1 MPLMLFDN
9 ALTLKTNLAQ
19 GFRPELVQSIDD
31 HRSRIVR
38 LPPKRGL
45 TMQAR
50 PIKVLLIE
58 DDARQAYLLRQ
69 GLAEYV
75 EERRYAINHVDR
87 IAQVSES
94 ARDTRFDVV
103 LLDLSPSEEEGMASL
118 ARARAT
124 IPDVPIVA
132 LTELDKRNLGVK
144 AVQNGAQDYLVK
156 GKANPETVAR
166 AIDYAIER
174 HRLIA
179 ELERNRGRQS
189 EAEDQFLSHISREF
203 HPPLTVIFQFITIL
217 LDGLAGDLNPEQ
229 RDYLEVALKNAHELA
244 EMISDLLELARADA
258 GKLAVEPRRVSL
270 GGLVRQTLKTFER
283 NATEKRITLSL
294 QDLSALPAAY
304 ADPDRVRQVLY
315 NLIDNAIKFT
325 PAKGKVVVEG
335 HVSWEDPSY
344 VCVTVS
350 DTGCGITPEARAKIF
365 DRLYQEHHSGESGK
379 GLGLGLHL
387 CKQWLALQGG
397 QISVESELGRGS
409 AFRVTL
415 PVANPS
421 TDGAAAMLGKGPNS
435 NGKPNDMAEARR

>member
-1 MPLMLFDN
+1 
-9 ALTLKTNLAQ
+9 
-19 GFRPELVQSIDD
+19 
-31 HRSRIVR
+31 
-38 LPPKRGL
+38 
-45 TMQAR
+45 
-50 PIKVLLIE
+50 
-58 DDARQAYLLRQ
+58 
-69 GLAEYV
+69 
-75 EERRYAINHVDR
+75 
-87 IAQVSES
+87 
-94 ARDTRFDVV
+94 
-103 LLDLSPSEEEGMASL
+103 
-118 ARARAT
+118 
-124 IPDVPIVA
+124 
-132 LTELDKRNLGVK
+132 
-144 AVQNGAQDYLVK
+144 
-156 GKANPETVAR
+156 TVAR

-258 GKLAVEPRRVSL
+258 GKLTVEPRRVSL

-283 NATEKRITLSL
+283 NATEKRIRLSL
-294 QDLSALPAAY
+294 QDLSALPAVY

-325 PAKGKVVVEG
+325 PPKGKVVVEG
-335 HVSWEDPSY
+335 HVSREDPSY

-365 DRLYQEHHSGESGK
+365 DRLYQEHHTVESGK
-379 GLGLGLHL
+379 GLGLGLYL
-387 CKQWLALQGG
+387 CKQWLGLQGG

-415 PVANPS
+415 PVANPG
-421 TDGAAAMLGKGPNS
+421 TDGAVAMLGRGPNS
-435 NGKPNDMAEARR
+435 NGKPNDMDEARR